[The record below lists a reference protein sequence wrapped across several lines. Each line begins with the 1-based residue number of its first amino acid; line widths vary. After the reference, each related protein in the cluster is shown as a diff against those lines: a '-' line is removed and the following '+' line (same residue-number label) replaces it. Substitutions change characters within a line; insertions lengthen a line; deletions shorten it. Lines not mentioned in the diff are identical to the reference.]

1 MRMKLFVLLAF
12 ALGYCK
18 GECDAI
24 LKNTPAKC
32 LSRTTFKLGGSG
44 GENAKENVFSCK
56 TGLVC
61 ADTPDI
67 CADPLKFD
75 AACSTGSCKLCT
87 SDSPYACV
95 SEKEFV
101 PCSNGK
107 LLVDFKQKC
116 PSTAKFCGGKP
127 ASDNTNEN
135 TEEANKDPQWPCTSE
150 KKDKHCDKE
159 ESTTPAPSSSGTEP
173 SSTPASQAPCTVS
186 GSFAVPTDTSCKAY
200 IYCYLDK
207 GVMKQSNF
215 TCPDNYVFDAPKKRC
230 VTKDAYVCKV

>member
-1 MRMKLFVLLAF
+1 M
-12 ALGYCK
+12 
-18 GECDAI
+18 
-24 LKNTPAKC
+24 
-32 LSRTTFKLGGSG
+32 TFKLIIVETFSFLKYLVGD
-44 GENAKENVFSCK
+44 NAKENVFSCK

-150 KKDKHCDKE
+150 KKVIFIGSKVRENFKE
-159 ESTTPAPSSSGTEP
+159 
-173 SSTPASQAPCTVS
+173 
-186 GSFAVPTDTSCKAY
+186 
-200 IYCYLDK
+200 
-207 GVMKQSNF
+207 
-215 TCPDNYVFDAPKKRC
+215 
-230 VTKDAYVCKV
+230 